1 MTARVAGVEIPDSEM
16 ARRAVALVRQEM
28 PDVLLGHAFRVFL
41 FASLI
46 GRYRKA
52 DYSAELLFVAATFH
66 HHGLAPCFGRS
77 NRRFELDSADAACK
91 FLQLHGISGPE
102 LRNVWYAIVLHST
115 FGLDSVDSSL
125 VSLLRAGVETDL
137 MALHFDEI
145 SNVDRAAVVRAYPR
159 EPAFKSQVINA
170 LADGM
175 VWRPETTFGNVNAD
189 VLERCNPD
197 FSRINFCGL
206 ILGSQWDD

>member
-16 ARRAVALVRQEM
+16 ARRALALVGPEM

-46 GRYRKA
+46 GRSRKVE
-52 DYSAELLFVAATFH
+52 YPKELLFVAATFH
-66 HHGLAPCFGRS
+66 HHGLAPRFEGS
-77 NRRFELDSADAACK
+77 NRRFELDSADAACE
-91 FLQLHGISGPE
+91 FLTSHGTSESE
-102 LRNVWYAIVLHST
+102 LSDVWHAIVLHST
-115 FGLDSVDSSL
+115 FGLDGIDSPL

-137 MALHFDEI
+137 MALHFDEM
-145 SNVDRAAVVRAYPR
+145 SNSDRAAVVRAYPR
-159 EPAFKSQVINA
+159 ESAFKVLVINA

-175 VWRPETTFGNVNAD
+175 VWRPQTTFGNVNAD
-189 VLERCNPD
+189 LLERCDPD
-197 FSRINFCGL
+197 FHRVNFCGL

>member
-1 MTARVAGVEIPDSEM
+1 MTAQVAGVEIPDSDM
-16 ARRAVALVRQEM
+16 ARCAVALVAQEM

-46 GRYRKA
+46 GRYRTV
-52 DYSAELLFVAATFH
+52 DYPKELLFVAATFH
-66 HHGLAPCFGRS
+66 HHGLARRFGDS
-77 NRRFELDSADAACK
+77 NRRFELDSADAACE
-91 FLQLHGISGPE
+91 FLMSHGISGVE
-102 LRNVWYAIVLHST
+102 LRNVWHAIVLHST
-115 FGLDSVDSSL
+115 FGLDEIDSPL

-145 SNVDRAAVVRAYPR
+145 SDNDRAAVVRAYPR
-159 EPAFKSQVINA
+159 ESAFKVLVINA

-175 VWRPETTFGNVNAD
+175 LWRPESTFGNVNAD

-197 FSRINFCGL
+197 FHRVNFCGL
-206 ILGSQWDD
+206 ILGSQWED